1 LIVDRW
7 REAVGGPMFFG
18 TRFETRK
25 RRPSVYAAGFA
36 SAHTGAEWRWQSQC
50 HPNFKTRSEPSHER
64 RSFSMRFIKMQGAGN
79 DYIYVDCFAEGVPK
93 DVPQLARRVSDRRF
107 GVGGDG
113 LILICPSE
121 RADAEMR
128 MFNADGSPAEMCG
141 NGIRCVAK
149 YVYDHG
155 IRRQRRLRIESAGSV
170 RELEL
175 NVAGG
180 RVEQVRV
187 DMGEPILTPADIP
200 TTLHTTSNS
209 KEASSE
215 AVVDVPITV
224 VGRTFHV
231 TTVSMGNPHCVT
243 FVDELTDD
251 WVLGIGPQ
259 LEMDPRFPRRVNCE
273 FVRVRSR
280 SEVDQRTWE
289 RGSGETLA
297 CGTGACAVGVA
308 GVLTGRTE
316 RNILVHL
323 PGGDLEIVWNTDDNH
338 VYMTGPAVE
347 VFSGEWKE

>member
-1 LIVDRW
+1 
-7 REAVGGPMFFG
+7 
-18 TRFETRK
+18 
-25 RRPSVYAAGFA
+25 
-36 SAHTGAEWRWQSQC
+36 
-50 HPNFKTRSEPSHER
+50 
-64 RSFSMRFIKMQGAGN
+64 MQGAGN
-79 DYIYVDCFAEGVPK
+79 DYIYVDCFAEAVPK
-93 DVPQLARRVSDRRF
+93 DVPGLARRISDRRF

-128 MFNADGSPAEMCG
+128 MFNADGSAAEMCG

-155 IRRQRRLRIESAGSV
+155 ICRQNRLRIESAGNV

-175 NVAGG
+175 GIADG
-180 RVEQVRV
+180 RVDRVRV
-187 DMGEPILTPADIP
+187 DMGEPVLTPADIP
-200 TTLHTTSNS
+200 TTLRSTANS
-209 KEASSE
+209 AEGSSE
-215 AVVDVPITV
+215 TVVDVPMTV
-224 VGRTFHV
+224 AGRTFQV

-243 FVDELTDD
+243 FVNELTDD

-259 LEMDPRFPRRVNCE
+259 LEVDPRFPRRVNCE

-280 SEVDQRTWE
+280 GEVDQRTWE

-308 GVLTGRTE
+308 GVLTGRTD
-316 RNILVHL
+316 RNVVVHL
-323 PGGDLEIVWNTDDNH
+323 PGGDLEIEWSATDNR

-347 VFSGEWKE
+347 VFCGEWKV